1 MCSVSA
7 LIMAKRK
14 YKTLSSVVSVL
25 LAYNIIEEKD
35 RFVLEWRLGKHA
47 NYKIPWRQNT
57 FLIFYVNFKLFLFI
71 SLAFNKVSS
80 AKNDIPIIILE
91 KVENK

>member
-14 YKTLSSVVSVL
+14 YKTLSSVVSFL
-25 LAYNIIEEKD
+25 LAYSLTEEKD

-57 FLIFYVNFKLFLFI
+57 FLIFYVNLSTNII
-71 SLAFNKVSS
+71 SSCFNS
-80 AKNDIPIIILE
+80 ILSLTGNYD
-91 KVENK
+91 KFQLYNRI

>member
-1 MCSVSA
+1 MFNFTTGLIRKCIVWRKRKITKLMCSVSA

-25 LAYNIIEEKD
+25 VAYNLTEEKD

-47 NYKIPWRQNT
+47 NYKIP
-57 FLIFYVNFKLFLFI
+57 
-71 SLAFNKVSS
+71 
-80 AKNDIPIIILE
+80 
-91 KVENK
+91 